1 MRSTICALLFVG
13 VAAGSSTLL
22 AHHSVSGQF
31 DLTRLVELKG
41 VVSGVDWGNPHI
53 YVVLDVPDQTGAK
66 TTWKLE
72 TFPPA
77 QMRRAG
83 ITKELIMG
91 KPSEMVTATIRPP
104 RDGSQ
109 HLGYLEK
116 ITYQDGH
123 FYQLS
128 SNEEEQ
134 LRRRGGQ

>member
-1 MRSTICALLFVG
+1 MCAVLFVLLG
-13 VAAGSSTLL
+13 VDSATPL

-31 DLTRLVELKG
+31 DLTREVTLKG
-41 VVSGVDWGNPHI
+41 IVSGVDWGNPHI
-53 YVVLDVPDQTGAK
+53 YVLFDVSEQNGAK

-72 TFPPA
+72 TFPPS
-77 QMRRAG
+77 QMKRAG

-104 RDGSQ
+104 RDGSL
-109 HLGYLEK
+109 HLGYLERL
-116 ITYQDGH
+116 TYQDGH

-128 SNEEEQ
+128 SNEEEL